1 MITNSINIFERNK
14 KNDRR
19 ISFFCYFQGS
29 CYAFSRKVLAGG
41 MRRCVKGKLEMLRM
55 AELSSFRLMSTD
67 RSKEKLLAQTNQ
79 FIENIFL

>member
-1 MITNSINIFERNK
+1 
-14 KNDRR
+14 
-19 ISFFCYFQGS
+19 
-29 CYAFSRKVLAGG
+29 

-67 RSKEKLLAQTNQ
+67 RSKEILLAQTNQ

>member
-1 MITNSINIFERNK
+1 
-14 KNDRR
+14 
-19 ISFFCYFQGS
+19 
-29 CYAFSRKVLAGG
+29 

-67 RSKEKLLAQTNQ
+67 RSKKILLAQTNQ